1 MYFIA
6 VIFILIIAIILIL
19 VVLVQNSKGGGLS
32 SSFGGGGGNQFGGV
46 AQTNKFLEK
55 ATWGLAIALLFF
67 SLVASISITSKQ
79 EAGEQS
85 NIYEH
90 IQNYDFDT
98 KPTVP
103 AEINI
108 PE

>member
-1 MYFIA
+1 MYLIA
-6 VIFILIIAIILIL
+6 TIFILIIAIVLIF
-19 VVLVQNSKGGGLS
+19 VVLVQNSKGGGLAA
-32 SSFGGGGGNQFGGV
+32 SFGGGGNQFGGV

-55 ATWGLAIALLFF
+55 ATWGLAIAMLFF

-79 EAGEQS
+79 QEAEQS
-85 NIYEH
+85 NIYEN
-90 IQNYDFDT
+90 IQNYDFST
-98 KPTVP
+98 QPTVP

>member
-6 VIFILIIAIILIL
+6 TIFILITAVVLIF

-32 SSFGGGGGNQFGGV
+32 ASFGGGGNQFGGV

-67 SLVASISITSKQ
+67 SLVSSISITSKQ
-79 EAGEQS
+79 QEAEQS
-85 NIYEH
+85 NIYEN
-90 IQNYDFDT
+90 IQEYNFNT
-98 KPTVP
+98 QPTIP
-103 AEINI
+103 AEINV
-108 PE
+108 PEQ